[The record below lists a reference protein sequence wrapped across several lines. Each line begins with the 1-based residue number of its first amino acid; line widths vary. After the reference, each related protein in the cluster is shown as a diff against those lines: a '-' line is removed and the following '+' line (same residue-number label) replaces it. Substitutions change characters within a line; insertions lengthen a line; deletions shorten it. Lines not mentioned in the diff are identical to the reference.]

1 MFKLIKR
8 VICLLLIVGV
18 LFITLSLWQ
27 GGKPFRWVGKK
38 SEKAGEVIK
47 EKSEAISKEADRI
60 KEKTEQIKDATKKV
74 TKGIEK
80 TGEKIK
86 GIRGEKDEN
95 EAKK

>member
-8 VICLLLIVGV
+8 IICILLIVGV
-18 LFITLSLWQ
+18 VFIAISLWQ
-27 GGKPFRWVGKK
+27 GGEPFRWFGKK

-47 EKSEAISKEADRI
+47 EKSEAISEDADRI
-60 KEKTEQIKDATKKV
+60 KEKTEQIMDVTKKA

-86 GIRGEKDEN
+86 GIIREKNEN
-95 EAKK
+95 EARK